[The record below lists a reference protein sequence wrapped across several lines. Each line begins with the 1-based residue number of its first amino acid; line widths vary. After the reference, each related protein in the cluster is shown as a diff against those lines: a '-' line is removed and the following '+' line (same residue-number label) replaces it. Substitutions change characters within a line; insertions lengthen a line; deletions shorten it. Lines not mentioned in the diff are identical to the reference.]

1 MIWKTHVWPLLKY
14 IHGIYEA
21 QETKKK
27 QFFSIQCQWDEQVGF
42 TSNNIYQVKC
52 HNFHFSPVGNYL
64 KARFAFY
71 QRMRG
76 ILCQR
81 NWKLFHN
88 HTEESTHIRK
98 CTLTLN
104 VSLFEYSANAFVRF
118 TFHLK
123 FFYSDAT
130 VGIWIRR
137 TAHMIICLLS
147 KTFHER
153 RKFPKVTIKHFGL
166 HHSRTHRTVH

>member
-21 QETKKK
+21 QETKKNI
-27 QFFSIQCQWDEQVGF
+27 FFSIQCQWDEQVGF

-88 HTEESTHIRK
+88 LFTTQRNQHTFASAHSLSMSHSLNIRRM
-98 CTLTLN
+98 LSF
-104 VSLFEYSANAFVRF
+104 VSLFTWNSFIRVLPSEFVYVEPHTWLYAFCQKLF
-118 TFHLK
+118 SNEESF
-123 FFYSDAT
+123 
-130 VGIWIRR
+130 RR
-137 TAHMIICLLS
+137 
-147 KTFHER
+147 
-153 RKFPKVTIKHFGL
+153 
-166 HHSRTHRTVH
+166 